1 MRLIGIMAV
10 VVAMASS
17 TSALA
22 ATATT
27 SDFGRLQNGETVQA
41 ITLANSHGVK
51 AKILAFGATLQSLIV
66 PDRNGH
72 PADVVLGFDDLD
84 GYVHQTAHFG
94 ASVGRYANRI
104 ANGQFTLDGKT
115 YQLAKNDGPNA
126 LHGGVMGFEKHLWK
140 INSVKSGPTASVSMT
155 YVSPDGDEGYPGTLT
170 TTATYSLN
178 EKNELILEYRA
189 TTDKPTIVN
198 LTNHSYFNLA
208 GEGSNHPITEEWLT
222 IPANSITP
230 VNATLI
236 PTGAFRPVAGTPFD
250 FRTPHIIGE
259 RIRDGRDEQ
268 LAKGHGYDH
277 NFVVT
282 KAPTADLHLMA
293 RVEDPFSGRVMEMLS
308 NQPGVQFYS
317 GNFLNAA
324 IAGKNGH
331 LYRQGDALA
340 LEPQVFPDTPNQ
352 PKLGSARLDPGQVYV
367 DRIVYRFSTTARR

>member
-1 MRLIGIMAV
+1 MRLFGVMTV
-10 VVAMASS
+10 VVAMATS

-22 ATATT
+22 ATATR
-27 SDFGRLQNGETVQA
+27 SDFGKLQNGETVEA

-72 PADVVLGFDDLD
+72 PADVVLGFDDLG

-140 INSVKSGPTASVSMT
+140 INSVKSGPVASVSMT

-222 IPANSITP
+222 IPADSITP

-236 PTGAFRPVAGTPFD
+236 PTGEFRPVAGTPFD

-259 RIRDGRDEQ
+259 RIRDGHDDQ

-277 NFVVT
+277 NFVVRR
-282 KAPTADLHLMA
+282 APTADLHLMA
-293 RVEDPFSGRVMEMLS
+293 RVQDPSSGRVLELLS
-308 NQPGVQFYS
+308 NQPGVQFYT

-352 PKLGSARLDPGQVYV
+352 PKLGSARLNPGQVYV
-367 DRIVYRFSTTARR
+367 DRIVYRFSTAARR

>member
-1 MRLIGIMAV
+1 MRLLPWIA
-10 VVAMASS
+10 
-17 TSALA
+17 ALA
-22 ATATT
+22 AFGSSTTLVAATA
-27 SDFGRLQNGETVQA
+27 SRSEFGRLQNGQSVEA

-51 AKILAFGATLQSLIV
+51 ARVLAFGATLQSVIV
-66 PDRNGH
+66 PDRSGH
-72 PADVVLGFDDLD
+72 PADIVLGFDNLE

-104 ANGQFTLDGKT
+104 ANGQFTLDDHT

-126 LHGGVMGFEKHLWK
+126 LHGGPMGFEKHLWT
-140 INSVKSGPTASVSMT
+140 ISNVKSGPTASVTLT
-155 YVSPDGDEGYPGTLT
+155 YVSPDGDEGYPGTMT
-170 TTATYSLN
+170 ATATYSLN
-178 EKNELILEYRA
+178 EKNELSVEYRA

-222 IPANSITP
+222 IPAETITP
-230 VNATLI
+230 VNDTLI
-236 PTGAFRPVAGTPFD
+236 PTGEFRPVAGTPFD
-250 FRTPHIIGE
+250 FRTPHVIGE
-259 RIRDGRDEQ
+259 RIRDGHDDQ

-282 KAPTADLHLMA
+282 RAPITGVHLMA
-293 RVEDPFSGRVMEMLS
+293 RVEDPASGRVMELLS

-352 PKLGSARLDPGQVYV
+352 PKLGSARLDPGQNYV
-367 DRIVYRFSTTARR
+367 NRIVYRFSTAPRR

>member
-1 MRLIGIMAV
+1 
-10 VVAMASS
+10 MASS

-250 FRTPHIIGE
+250 FRTPHLIGE

-367 DRIVYRFSTTARR
+367 DRIVYRFLTTARR

>member
-1 MRLIGIMAV
+1 
-10 VVAMASS
+10 MASS

-22 ATATT
+22 ATATRST
-27 SDFGRLQNGETVQA
+27 FGRLQSGETVEA

-51 AKILAFGATLQSLIV
+51 ARVLAFGATLQSLIV
-66 PDRNGH
+66 PDRNDH
-72 PADVVLGFDDLD
+72 AADIVLGFDDLNS
-84 GYVHQTAHFG
+84 YVHQTAHFG

-104 ANGQFTLDGKT
+104 ANGRFTLDGRT

-126 LHGGVMGFEKHLWK
+126 LHGGPMGFEKHLWT
-140 INSVKSGPTASVSMT
+140 ISNVRSGPTASVTLT
-155 YVSPDGDEGYPGTLT
+155 YVSPDGDEGYPGTMT
-170 TTATYSLN
+170 ATATYSLN
-178 EKNELILEYRA
+178 EKNELSIDYGA
-189 TTDKPTIVN
+189 ITDKPTIVN

-222 IPANSITP
+222 IPAETITP
-230 VNATLI
+230 VNDTLI
-236 PTGAFRPVAGTPFD
+236 PTGQFRPVAGTPFD

-259 RIRDGRDEQ
+259 RIRDGRDDQ

-282 KAPTADLHLMA
+282 RAPIAGLHLMA
-293 RVEDPFSGRVMEMLS
+293 RVEDPVSGRVMELLS

-331 LYRQGDALA
+331 IYRQGDALA

-352 PKLGSARLDPGQVYV
+352 PNLGSARLNPGQRYLN
-367 DRIVYRFSTTARR
+367 RIVYRFSIARRR

>member
-1 MRLIGIMAV
+1 MRLIGWMTV

-22 ATATT
+22 ATATR
-27 SDFGRLQNGETVQA
+27 SDFGKLQNGETVQA

-51 AKILAFGATLQSLIV
+51 ARILAFGATLQSLIV
-66 PDRNGH
+66 PDRNGR

-126 LHGGVMGFEKHLWK
+126 LHGGVMGFEKHLWT
-140 INSVKSGPTASVSMT
+140 INSVKSGPVASVSMT

-222 IPANSITP
+222 IPADSITP

-236 PTGAFRPVAGTPFD
+236 PTGEFRPVAGTPFD

-259 RIRDGRDEQ
+259 RIRDGHDDQ

-277 NFVVT
+277 NFIVLR
-282 KAPTADLHLMA
+282 APTADLHLMA
-293 RVEDPFSGRVMEMLS
+293 RVQDPSSGRVMELLS
-308 NQPGVQFYS
+308 NQPGVQFYT

-352 PKLGSARLDPGQVYV
+352 PKLGSARLNPGQVYM
-367 DRIVYRFSTTARR
+367 DRIVYRFSTMRRR

>member
-27 SDFGRLQNGETVQA
+27 SDFGRLQSGETVQA

-259 RIRDGRDEQ
+259 RIRDGHDDQ

-282 KAPTADLHLMA
+282 RAPTADLHLMA
-293 RVEDPFSGRVMEMLS
+293 RVEDPSSGRVMEMLS

-352 PKLGSARLDPGQVYV
+352 PQLGSARLDPGQVYV

>member
-22 ATATT
+22 ATATA

>member
-324 IAGKNGH
+324 IVGKNGH
-331 LYRQGDALA
+331 IYRQGDALA

>member
-293 RVEDPFSGRVMEMLS
+293 RVEDPSSGRVMEMLS

>member
-1 MRLIGIMAV
+1 MRLFSCMAIV
-10 VVAMASS
+10 AAMASS

-22 ATATT
+22 ATA
-27 SDFGRLQNGETVQA
+27 SRSAFGTLQNGQAVEA

-51 AKILAFGATLQSLIV
+51 ARVLAFGATLQSLIV

-72 PADVVLGFDDLD
+72 PADIVLGFDDLN

-104 ANGQFTLDGKT
+104 ANGRFIIDGHT

-126 LHGGVMGFEKHLWK
+126 LHGGPMGFEKHLWT
-140 INSVKSGPTASVSMT
+140 ITNVKSGPIASVTLT

-178 EKNELILEYRA
+178 EKNELSLEYRA

-208 GEGSNHPITEEWLT
+208 GEGSNHPITEERLT
-222 IPANSITP
+222 IPANTITP
-230 VNATLI
+230 VNNTLI
-236 PTGAFRPVAGTPFD
+236 PTGEFRPVAGTPFD

-259 RIRDGRDEQ
+259 RIRDGRDDQ

-282 KAPTADLHLMA
+282 RAPTADLHLMA
-293 RVEDPFSGRVMEMLS
+293 RVEDPVSGRVMELLS

-324 IAGKNGH
+324 IAGKSGH

-352 PKLGSARLDPGQVYV
+352 PKLGSARLNPGQIYV
-367 DRIVYRFSTTARR
+367 DRIVYRFSTGPRH

>member
-41 ITLANSHGVK
+41 ITLANSHGMK

-250 FRTPHIIGE
+250 FRTPHLIGE

>member
-250 FRTPHIIGE
+250 FRTPHLIGE

>member
-1 MRLIGIMAV
+1 MRLFGVMTV
-10 VVAMASS
+10 VVAMATS

-22 ATATT
+22 ATATR
-27 SDFGRLQNGETVQA
+27 SDFGKLQNGETVEA
-41 ITLANSHGVK
+41 ITLVNSHGVK

-140 INSVKSGPTASVSMT
+140 INSVKSGPVASVSMT

-222 IPANSITP
+222 IPADSITP

-236 PTGAFRPVAGTPFD
+236 PTGEFRPVAGTPFD

-259 RIRDGRDEQ
+259 RIRDGHDDQ

-277 NFVVT
+277 NFVVRR
-282 KAPTADLHLMA
+282 APTADLHLMA
-293 RVEDPFSGRVMEMLS
+293 RVQDPSSGRVLELLS
-308 NQPGVQFYS
+308 NQPGVQFYT

-352 PKLGSARLDPGQVYV
+352 PQLGSARLDPGQVYV

>member
-41 ITLANSHGVK
+41 ITLANSHGMK